1 MGRCGYLWTVGVRKS
16 DKRQRDGG
24 TERQRQGERAWKK
37 CFELFDASR
46 KERKRGRGVSLERWN
61 EEETARTEHSL
72 KYHAPSLVHYSQ
84 DTGWMM
90 ESRGFLNTCV

>member
-1 MGRCGYLWTVGVRKS
+1 MGKFWGRDGKKERERGEMGRCGYLWTVGVRKS

-46 KERKRGRGVSLERWN
+46 KERKRCERV
-61 EEETARTEHSL
+61 
-72 KYHAPSLVHYSQ
+72 K
-84 DTGWMM
+84 G
-90 ESRGFLNTCV
+90 